1 MGSDIYLNWNG
12 KTEQEQK
19 AQYTGY
25 NITAGKV
32 GYLRASIGMVQENEV
47 LLLLFEEKF
56 WKSNS
61 DKGLPYDFIEN
72 FEKMTIII
80 RKYCNAEIKISEGG
94 KEKVAFGLEILNQL
108 KAEFF
113 DELNQLKAEF
123 FDEIQTDNSDEILL
137 DWAKSVYEFFE
148 LGCRLQIEGK
158 NPRVDIS
165 W

>member
-1 MGSDIYLNWNG
+1 MGSDVYLHWDG
-12 KTEQEQK
+12 KTEHEQK

-25 NITAGKV
+25 SITAGKV
-32 GYLRASIGMVQENEV
+32 GYLRASIRMVQENEV
-47 LLLLFEEKF
+47 LSLLFEEKF
-56 WKSNS
+56 WKSRS
-61 DKGLPYDFIEN
+61 DNGLPYDFIEN

-113 DELNQLKAEF
+113 DE
-123 FDEIQTDNSDEILL
+123 IQTDNSDEILL

-158 NPRVDIS
+158 NPRVEIS